1 MRLLFLLTLLLLPDC
16 RIADANSLTMG
27 TIGNSPVEEI
37 RRFTP
42 VIRKIAALLQLPE
55 IDGGEV
61 VMAADI
67 PQMAELLKNGKVDF
81 YYDSPLPSLAVNHL
95 AGSEMVLRRWK
106 HDHPE
111 YTSLIFVKKES
122 TIQDLAGLN
131 GEVIGFKDEFS
142 SSGHLLPRI
151 AMEEA
156 GLRLA
161 PLPERAPPARI
172 PGQTGYLFTRGNEN
186 SIVWV
191 SFGRIAAGTI
201 SREEFLA
208 KSKGDLDQ
216 LRILHETFPIPR
228 QVINFRSGLPDRV
241 KSALMRTLTGLEE
254 STAGKEV
261 LRQFEK
267 TTRFDPLPREAMSRL
282 ESIKPIVLKI
292 LGLS

>member
-1 MRLLFLLTLLLLPDC
+1 MRLFFLLTLFLLLDC
-16 RIADANSLTMG
+16 PAAYANALTMG

-42 VIRKIAALLQLPE
+42 VVRKIAALMQLPE

-61 VMAADI
+61 MMAADI
-67 PQMAELLKNGKVDF
+67 QHMAELLQKGKVDF

-131 GEVIGFKDEFS
+131 GEVIGFKDEYS

-151 AMEEA
+151 ALEEA
-156 GLRLA
+156 GLRLV
-161 PLPERAPPARI
+161 PLPEKGPSARI

-191 SFGRIAAGTI
+191 AFGRIAAGTI
-201 SREEFLA
+201 SREEFIA
-208 KSKGDLDQ
+208 KSKGDLDK

-228 QVINFRSGLPDRV
+228 QVINIRPGLPERV
-241 KSALMRTLTGLEE
+241 KSALLRTLTGLEGTPE
-254 STAGKEV
+254 GQEV
-261 LRQFEK
+261 MRQFEK
-267 TTRFDPLPREAMSRL
+267 TTRFDPLPGEAISRL